1 MLCTRRVAAT
11 CQRLRCCH
19 SLLPAAAGAPALGA
33 LGPAIGPLGPA
44 IGALDGHALGAR
56 SFAAQRETRHRAGG
70 SPDEIEMLARLARA
84 KSTPFRVVLK
94 QGNTNIKAA
103 IVDDQRDLT
112 VASAS
117 TLEPRVKEILAGL
130 FEQDRQRLE
139 SLDMAELRDFRLE
152 AIAPESPLLSVP
164 PSRNNHCSDRSAVA
178 LVRAA
183 GPGPPACPRLLLR
196 LWLSV
201 LSWRRSG
208 RSWRTGRKRRAW
220 SACACR

>member
-1 MLCTRRVAAT
+1 MLGTRRVAAISP
-11 CQRLRCCH
+11 RLRCCH
-19 SLLPAAAGAPALGA
+19 ALRPAARALGRHA
-33 LGPAIGPLGPA
+33 LG
-44 IGALDGHALGAR
+44 GHALGAR

-94 QGNTNIKAA
+94 LGNTNIKAA

-178 LVRAA
+178 LVRVT

-201 LSWRRSG
+201 LSWRRRSG

>member
-1 MLCTRRVAAT
+1 MLGTRRVAAISP
-11 CQRLRCCH
+11 RLRCCH
-19 SLLPAAAGAPALGA
+19 ALPPAGAPALAGHA
-33 LGPAIGPLGPA
+33 LGGHALG
-44 IGALDGHALGAR
+44 GHALGGHALGAR

-117 TLEPRVKEILAGL
+117 TLEPRVKEILAGM

-178 LVRAA
+178 LVRAT

-196 LWLSV
+196 RWLSV
-201 LSWRRSG
+201 LSWRRRSG

>member
-1 MLCTRRVAAT
+1 MLGTRRVAAISP
-11 CQRLRCCH
+11 RLRCCH
-19 SLLPAAAGAPALGA
+19 ALPPAGAPALA
-33 LGPAIGPLGPA
+33 
-44 IGALDGHALGAR
+44 GHALGGHAPGAR

-178 LVRAA
+178 LVRAT
-183 GPGPPACPRLLLR
+183 GPGRGGPSRVPALPR

-201 LSWRRSG
+201 LS
-208 RSWRTGRKRRAW
+208 
-220 SACACR
+220 